1 MQSNHSCG
9 MQDFF
14 MKTFHYDTTA
24 NCTVN
29 TAFYSKQDAKVRWWV
44 GSSHLIVTSKNFI
57 LVLFILHY
65 YHTTNICGLC

>member
-29 TAFYSKQDAKVRWWV
+29 TAFYSKQDAKVRW
-44 GSSHLIVTSKNFI
+44 
-57 LVLFILHY
+57 
-65 YHTTNICGLC
+65 